1 MSKKLFIT
9 TLIVALPFAV
19 SCDNQ
24 NAERVGPEGV
34 GDVRQ
39 EEEIETSGVETSEA
53 EVIERDSTV
62 IDREA
67 ADLQERQVEE
77 GTEQVEYTT
86 KKQITET
93 VLREQEIPTVQICQT
108 KANINEMDK
117 EDFMALGFDQQA
129 AERIVQTRQQRGQFQ
144 SVEELSQI
152 QGVSQNAL
160 SRVQGDLG
168 VVERQAQ
175 EE

>member
-1 MSKKLFIT
+1 MKEKIMSKKLFIT

-24 NAERVGPEGV
+24 NTERVNPAGT
-34 GDVRQ
+34 GDVQQ
-39 EEEIETSGVETSEA
+39 EEEIESSQA
-53 EVIERDSTV
+53 EVIDRQSTV
-62 IDREA
+62 VDREA

-77 GTEQVEYTT
+77 GTEQVEYKT
-86 KKQITET
+86 KQQVTET
-93 VLREQEIPTVQICQT
+93 VLREQEIPTVQICRT

-117 EDFMALGFDQQA
+117 EDFQALGFDQQA
-129 AERIVQTRQQRGQFQ
+129 ADKIVQTREQRGQFQ

-152 QGVSQNAL
+152 QGVSPDSF

>member
-24 NAERVGPEGV
+24 TAERAGT
-34 GDVRQ
+34 GDLQQ
-39 EEEIETSGVETSEA
+39 EEQTPTSQA
-53 EVIERDSTV
+53 EVIDSQSTV
-62 IDREA
+62 VDREA
-67 ADLQERQVEE
+67 ADLKEREVEE
-77 GTEQVEYTT
+77 GSTQVEYKT
-86 KKQITET
+86 KQQITET
-93 VLREQEIPTVQICQT
+93 VLREQEIPTIQVCRS

-117 EDFMALGFDQQA
+117 EDFRALGFDQQA
-129 AERIVQTRQQRGQFQ
+129 AERIVQTREQRGQFR

-152 QGVSQNAL
+152 QGVSQDLL
-160 SRVQGDLG
+160 SRVQDDLG
-168 VVERQAQ
+168 IIERQAQ